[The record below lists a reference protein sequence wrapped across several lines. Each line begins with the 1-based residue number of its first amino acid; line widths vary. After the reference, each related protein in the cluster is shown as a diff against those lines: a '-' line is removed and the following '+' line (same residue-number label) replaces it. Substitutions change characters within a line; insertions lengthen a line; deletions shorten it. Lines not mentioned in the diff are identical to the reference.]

1 MTPVRLEPAAPLSRV
16 KQSTTEPVHSH
27 NITVQVA
34 DDLPPELLYAK
45 PCYKKKCVIKG
56 LYCIKTCLRQLSCIE
71 TVLYLIYPGLV
82 GQANL

>member
-34 DDLPPELLYAK
+34 DDLPPELCYMQSHVIK
-45 PCYKKKCVIKG
+45 KVCYKG
-56 LYCIKTCLRQLSCIE
+56 TALY
-71 TVLYLIYPGLV
+71 
-82 GQANL
+82 